1 MNDELKTIYEILLDE
16 NSTCTSCEL
25 RLRVLEELAKMGVE
39 E

>member
-1 MNDELKTIYEILLDE
+1 MNDELKAIYEILLDE

-25 RLRVLEELAKMGVE
+25 RLRLLEELERMGVE